1 MFKSQTCAERRAVM
15 TDRAFSQYGW
25 RQKTF
30 VHVLFLI
37 AIQLSVRL
45 ALAAVFVA
53 ELLRAKKRK
62 Y

>member
-15 TDRAFSQYGW
+15 TDEIRAFSQYGW
-25 RQKTF
+25 R
-30 VHVLFLI
+30 HVLFLI